1 MPARAPESVTAV
13 NARAGN
19 VERVVALDTCSS
31 GSRQSCDEI
40 LDHSFERFVGIV
52 APTGSQ

>member
-1 MPARAPESVTAV
+1 MIARG
-13 NARAGN
+13 GN
-19 VERVVALDTCSS
+19 VERVVTLDTYSS
-31 GSRQSCDEI
+31 DSRQSCYEI